1 MAKVDFWWDQ
11 PDKLPPIDYGSY
23 VAEVLG
29 RRPATSRPVIAVVG
43 SFLLFQSSALW
54 KAIGKTGVLG
64 SMAFNDLP
72 DEDIGAGRTALL
84 RWTPYG
90 GSAASAWQRR
100 RIPGNIRVLNGS
112 LDSDKGN
119 VEAKFAEAA
128 GYSSFI
134 DPTTSD
140 GLVVAKSRI
149 NGRHDGRIFRMP
161 FAPEEDP
168 STVYQRL
175 IDNSLGDHVFDLRMP
190 FVSGSPLFAYIKV
203 RERSRRFENS
213 NGHVSLVLPCE
224 VLTDEEMG
232 ICQRFCSG
240 IGLDYGELDI
250 LRDGAGGKIYVVDVN
265 DTPVGPPKGLSLS
278 DRNTAL
284 RLIALGFR
292 RHVFNLP
299 C

>member
-11 PDKLPPIDYGSY
+11 PDKSPPVNYGSY
-23 VAEVLG
+23 VAEVLR
-29 RRPATSRPVIAVVG
+29 RRPAISLPTIAVVG

-54 KAIGKTGVLG
+54 KSIGRTGVIRT
-64 SMAFNDLP
+64 MAFSDLP
-72 DEDIGAGRTALL
+72 DEDIGDRATALL

-90 GSAASAWQRR
+90 GRAASAWHRR
-100 RIPGNIRVLNGS
+100 RIPDNIRVLNDA
-112 LDSDKGN
+112 LDSDKVN
-119 VEAKFAEAA
+119 VEANFADAA
-128 GYSSFI
+128 GYGSFI

-140 GLVVAKSRI
+140 GLAVAKSRI
-149 NGRHDGRIFRMP
+149 NGRHDGRVFRTP
-161 FAPEEDP
+161 FTPEEDP

-190 FVSGSPLFAYIKV
+190 FVLGNPLFAYIKV

-213 NGHVSLVLPCE
+213 NAHVSMVLPCE
-224 VLTDEEMG
+224 VLTDEEIG
-232 ICQRFCSG
+232 VCRRFCSG

-250 LRDGAGGKIYVVDVN
+250 LRDGAGGRMYVIDVN
-265 DTPVGPPKGLSLS
+265 DTPAGPPKGLSLG
-278 DRNTAL
+278 DRNMAL